1 MTATPPRPPLGI
13 QVKLKDDQ
21 IVVGSLWQKWAAP
34 LATVTVQALDNAG
47 AKKRV
52 VTLVFSA
59 PDGATRQRRVDPA
72 FADRTVAWA
81 AAFNA
86 WQQAVH
92 PR

>member
-13 QVKLKDDQ
+13 QVKYKDDQ
-21 IVVGSLWQKWAAP
+21 VVVGSLWQKWTAP
-34 LATVTVQALDNAG
+34 LATVTVQAVDNAG
-47 AKKRV
+47 AKKRI
-52 VTLVFSA
+52 VTLVFST
-59 PDGATRQRRVDPA
+59 PDGRTRRRTVAPN
-72 FADRTVAWA
+72 FADQTTAWA